1 MALPGS
7 ELTIRGFSGPALVL
21 IDEAARVSEEL
32 YHSVR
37 PMLAV
42 SRGRLILLSTPHGK
56 HDIFWHAWEHEPH
69 WKKVK
74 VTANHCPR
82 ISPEYLDQERSI
94 IGEWMYA
101 QEYLCAFQQDNNAFF
116 KEGWIRYY
124 DPEAIPDMD
133 TFIQSWDTAHTKST
147 TSDFTVGQ
155 VWGRKGADYY
165 LLDQVRERHDFD
177 GIVQAI
183 KDLST
188 KWPDSTAKLIE
199 AQMLGCDCL
208 TP

>member
-1 MALPGS
+1 
-7 ELTIRGFSGPALVL
+7 
-21 IDEAARVSEEL
+21 
-32 YHSVR
+32 
-37 PMLAV
+37 MLAV

-74 VTANHCPR
+74 VTAAQCPR

-101 QEYLCAFQQDNNAFF
+101 QEYCCAFQQDNNAFF
-116 KEGWIRYY
+116 KEEWIRYCEP
-124 DPEAIPDMD
+124 DALPAID
-133 TFIQSWDTAHTKST
+133 TIIQSWDMALTKSA
-147 TSDFTVGQ
+147 TSDYVVGQ

-165 LLDQVRERHDFD
+165 LLDQVRDRLDFD

-183 KDLST
+183 KDL
-188 KWPDSTAKLIE
+188 
-199 AQMLGCDCL
+199 
-208 TP
+208 